1 MYGTGCMSHV
11 THTKW
16 SFVLYFF
23 TLATLIHSFIYLFL
37 QYSFNHRIYVRTAIT
52 ALAKSSKNRHY
63 MPETD
68 NQQEELWPKA
78 LDLLKQMDQDGIE
91 PDGFCYS
98 SAINCCGAE
107 GRWEEAC
114 KLIETM
120 KRGGP
125 KSRPNKVAY
134 TSAISEYFIVITRID

>member
-1 MYGTGCMSHV
+1 M
-11 THTKW
+11 
-16 SFVLYFF
+16 L
-23 TLATLIHSFIYLFL
+23 
-37 QYSFNHRIYVRTAIT
+37 
-52 ALAKSSKNRHY
+52 SSSTTSPDTTQHE
-63 MPETD
+63 MTD
-68 NQQEELWPKA
+68 KEELWPKA
-78 LDLLKQMDQDGIE
+78 LDLLNQMNKDGIE

-125 KSRPNKVAY
+125 GSQPNKIAY
-134 TSAISEYFIVITRID
+134 TSAISELFTSTLKCSQGYVF

>member
-1 MYGTGCMSHV
+1 MCTD
-11 THTKW
+11 
-16 SFVLYFF
+16 
-23 TLATLIHSFIYLFL
+23 
-37 QYSFNHRIYVRTAIT
+37 NTAIT
-52 ALAKSSKNRHY
+52 ALAKSSRKRHSA
-63 MPETD
+63 MLSSSTTSPDTTQQEMTD
-68 NQQEELWPKA
+68 REELWPKA
-78 LDLLKQMDQDGIE
+78 LDLLNQMNKDGIE

-125 KSRPNKVAY
+125 GSQPNKIAY
-134 TSAISEYFIVITRID
+134 TSAISELFTSTIKGS

>member
-1 MYGTGCMSHV
+1 MPSPSHFCFACFDFFYHAYGPSATGNKPS
-11 THTKW
+11 
-16 SFVLYFF
+16 
-23 TLATLIHSFIYLFL
+23 
-37 QYSFNHRIYVRTAIT
+37 AIT
-52 ALAKSSKNRHY
+52 ALAKSSKNKHSAKLSNSTTTSINDAG
-63 MPETD
+63 PASTTD
-68 NQQEELWPKA
+68 NNDEELWPKA
-78 LDLLKQMDQDGIE
+78 LALLEQMDEDGIE

-114 KLIETM
+114 ALIETM

-134 TSAISEYFIVITRID
+134 TAAISESFVF

>member
-1 MYGTGCMSHV
+1 MIGDPHLFFVSPLDLPFFR
-11 THTKW
+11 
-16 SFVLYFF
+16 SFV
-23 TLATLIHSFIYLFL
+23 TLSQPIQPNCSFA
-37 QYSFNHRIYVRTAIT
+37 AIT
-52 ALAKSSKNRHY
+52 ALAKSSKNKHSAKLSNSGASGSSSAD
-63 MPETD
+63 D
-68 NQQEELWPKA
+68 NDGEELWPKA
-78 LDLLKQMDQDGIE
+78 LALLQQMDEDGIE

-114 KLIETM
+114 ALIETM

-134 TSAISEYFIVITRID
+134 TAAISELDLNEYE